1 MTALAIAL
9 LGLTAASG
17 AYWLLALF
25 AVRRLLRAHPPP
37 ATALP
42 PVSLLKPVRGLEPG
56 ARESF
61 ESFLHLDY
69 PQRELLF
76 GVADPDDP
84 VLPLL
89 EQLRAEHRAL
99 AISVVVAPAPGP
111 NRKAQLLEALAR
123 AARFDVLV
131 ATDADMR
138 VAPSYLRDVVA
149 SLTAPGVGLVT
160 CPYRGLAPASL
171 AARLEALHMGVT
183 FLPSVAVASAVAGI
197 PFAMGST
204 MALRR
209 SDLEAVGGFGALS
222 AHLADDYE
230 LGARVG
236 ALGRRVATCPHVVAS
251 VLGRARFREV
261 WDREVR
267 WSRCARA
274 GRPRGHAGYAL
285 TFTTPLALAAL
296 AASGFAPVGWA
307 ALAGALALRWI
318 VAVAVA
324 ATTGDGAS
332 LHALPLLPLR
342 DCLTAA
348 VWATAL
354 VGRRV
359 VWRGEAF
366 EVDRA
371 GRLRPLTAAAAAA
384 AAPPARSKARPAG
397 R

>member
-1 MTALAIAL
+1 MTPLALAL
-9 LGLTAASG
+9 LALTAASCG
-17 AYWLLALF
+17 YWLLALF
-25 AVRRLLRAHPPP
+25 AVRRLLAHPPP
-37 ATALP
+37 APPALP

-61 ESFLHLDY
+61 ESFLQVDY
-69 PQRELLF
+69 PEREVLF

-89 EQLRAEHRAL
+89 EQLEAEHPAL
-99 AISVVVAPAPGP
+99 AIRIVVAPAPGP
-111 NRKAQLLEALAR
+111 NRKAQLLEALSR

-149 SLTAPGVGLVT
+149 SLMAPGVGLVT
-160 CPYRGLAPASL
+160 CPYRGVAPASL
-171 AARLEALHMGVT
+171 PARLEALHMGVT
-183 FLPSVAVASAVAGI
+183 FLPSAAMASAIVGI

-209 SDLEAVGGFGALS
+209 SDLQAVGGFGALS
-222 AHLADDYE
+222 DHLADDYE

-251 VLGRARFREV
+251 VLGRARFRDV

-274 GRPRGHAGYAL
+274 GRPLGHAGYAL

-296 AASGFAPVGWA
+296 AASGFAPEGWA
-307 ALAGALALRWI
+307 ALAGSLALRWI
-318 VAVAVA
+318 VATA
-324 ATTGDGAS
+324 AARATGDGAS
-332 LHALPLLPLR
+332 LRALPLLPIR

-371 GRLRPLTAAAAAA
+371 GRLHPLTAVTPAG
-384 AAPPARSKARPAG
+384 APAARSTGRPAA